1 MTLNP
6 LRYLRRRRRL
16 LQEAEEEATF
26 LRRRFGEAA
35 HRAAMEKLS
44 RTDLTSWGRQVV
56 SEAARRLE
64 RG

>member
-1 MTLNP
+1 M
-6 LRYLRRRRRL
+6 
-16 LQEAEEEATF
+16 F

-44 RTDLTSWGRQVV
+44 RADLTSWGRQVV